1 MKWNKIKHSK
11 EKSKQSLIHYL
22 EKAGWKNLQNVKKKI
37 YLSSVQ
43 CLDYILKKQ
52 THLLEKSVEKDWI
65 RLKLN

>member
-22 EKAGWKNLQNVKKKI
+22 EKAGWKILQNVKKND
-37 YLSSVQ
+37 LSSVQ

-65 RLKLN
+65 HLKLN